1 MKIVIPLLVVCSL
14 CAVTAIHA
22 ENEAVLNQAIKDLN
36 ARAKTDADKKLVFA
50 AVSQQTQ
57 VPEKTLQAQMATT
70 HLNYGELLVADSL
83 AEGSGK
89 TLTTIMALKHG
100 KGWAA
105 LSMEVKINPSSV
117 LDRLRTT
124 GKVVQISQVKAK
136 QAGNDNKQDPS
147 GLTPVQ
153 RSAPRIETYTRQ
165 MRGY

>member
-1 MKIVIPLLVVCSL
+1 MKIVIPFLVVCSL
-14 CAVTAIHA
+14 CAVTAIYA
-22 ENEAVLNQAIKDLN
+22 DNEAILNQAIKDLN
-36 ARAKTDADKKLVFA
+36 ARAKSDADKKLVLA

-57 VPEKTLQAQMATT
+57 VPEKTLQSQMTTT

-89 TLTTIMALKHG
+89 TLTNIMTLKPG

-105 LSMEVKINPSSV
+105 LSQEVKINPSSV

-124 GKVVQISQVKAK
+124 GKVVQMSQAKAK
-136 QAGNDNKQDPS
+136 QAETMTQS
-147 GLTPVQ
+147 GVSNQ
-153 RSAPRIETYTRQ
+153 YRSAPGTATYTRQ